1 MVKTIT
7 VTDDAYEM
15 LKKMKSGDESFSE
28 VIKRV
33 AKPTFRL
40 SDYFGIISKEAGDRI
55 ANEAKKRRGRLSKDI
70 EARRNASI
78 RHFRDN

>member
-7 VTDDAYEM
+7 VTDEAYEM

-33 AKPTFRL
+33 AKPTLNIR
-40 SDYFGIISKEAGDRI
+40 DYFGILSKEDSKTI
-55 ANEAKKRRGRLSKDI
+55 SEEIKKRREKISKDI
-70 EARRNASI
+70 EERRNASI
-78 RHFRDN
+78 RHFRDD

>member
-33 AKPTFRL
+33 AKPRVNL
-40 SDYFGIISKEAGDRI
+40 RDYFGILPKEDAEK
-55 ANEAKKRRGRLSKDI
+55 AQKRLRETKASFSRDM
-70 EARRNASI
+70 EERRKRVHS
-78 RHFRDN
+78 R